1 MVIMVFN
8 SKNYRKWV
16 KVVILVMIED
26 ISIVILLVVICSCG
40 IYITNSIN
48 CISICDQEVG
58 VVNVVIAF
66 VLVAVS

>member
-1 MVIMVFN
+1 
-8 SKNYRKWV
+8 
-16 KVVILVMIED
+16 MIVD
-26 ISIVILLVVICSCG
+26 ISIVILLVVTCSCG